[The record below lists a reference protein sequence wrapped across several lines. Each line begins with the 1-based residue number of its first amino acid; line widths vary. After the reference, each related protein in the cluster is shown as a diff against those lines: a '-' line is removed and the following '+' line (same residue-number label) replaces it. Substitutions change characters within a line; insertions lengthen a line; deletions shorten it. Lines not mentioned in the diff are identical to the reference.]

1 MGLTKATYFLIQG
14 STFNVQDYGAT
25 GDGTTDDTVAIQA
38 AAAAVQANG
47 GGTLYF
53 PAGTYSVF
61 GNTTGNLCAF
71 TGLDG
76 IACIGYGATIAVPAS
91 KVITASE
98 GIFFRFDSCTNIF
111 VDGFATDGPVLDVSS
126 STVKGYEFVRCV
138 NGCKNISMPH
148 NKVKNSLA
156 GFITSKNVGDP
167 NTMRSQNIWIGVLD
181 VENCWY
187 GINGQYSGDFMQ
199 VDLLRTNTIHRSFF
213 VYGASN
219 LKAKILSKDHKAV
232 DVPVTTL
239 SGLAVTGVDI
249 DYWSTEDSTAC
260 GSAPKVYIGFSN
272 ETASTMRDVRIRL
285 NVAYAVSG
293 NTGGAAL
300 FITKLNNSNNP
311 DPVDRGHIMDN
322 LVVTGTITGTASY
335 NSGGSIVTDTG
346 ATWGTGDFFR
356 NIAFENLRITGT
368 NSQSQINVTFGNV
381 QDNILFKNVYN
392 NYDILVKNSA
402 TDLRLPYV
410 ATTEFI
416 NVKCPNL
423 YELNG
428 SAQPL
433 LILRGTT
440 APENVQTGWNGKTIG
455 NLGIGGTAVWQ
466 LPAATPGLAY
476 RFVRNDS
483 TQTFDIDP
491 NGSEIIRGGT
501 AGQMLR
507 MNTNGN
513 QVVLACYIAGIWEV
527 ESSQGAYT
535 FV

>member
-1 MGLTKATYFLIQG
+1 MSLTKVTYSMIKG
-14 STFNVQDYGAT
+14 STFNVQDYGAA
-25 GDGTTDDTVAIQA
+25 GNGTTDDTVAIQA
-38 AAAAVQANG
+38 AAAAIQTAG

-61 GNTTGNLCAF
+61 GSTTGNLCSF
-71 TGLDG
+71 TGLNG
-76 IACIGYGATIAVPAS
+76 IACIGYGATIAVPAA
-91 KVITASE
+91 KTITTSE
-98 GIFFRFDSCTNIF
+98 GVFFKFDSCTNIL
-111 VDGFATDGPVLDVSS
+111 VDGFATNGPVLDVSNT
-126 STVKGYEFVRCV
+126 TVKGYEFVRCV

-156 GFITSKNVGDP
+156 GFITSKAVGDA

-232 DVPVTTL
+232 DVPVTSL
-239 SGLAVTGVDI
+239 SGLSVVGVDI
-249 DYWSTEDSTAC
+249 DYWSTEDSTSC
-260 GSAPKVYIGFSN
+260 GDTPKVEIGFSN
-272 ETASTMRDVRIRL
+272 ETASTLRDVRINL
-285 NVAYAVSG
+285 NVAYASSG

-300 FITKLNNSNNP
+300 FITKLNNSSNP
-311 DPVDRGHIMDN
+311 DPVDRGHILDN
-322 LVVTGTITGTASY
+322 LRVSGTITGTASY
-335 NSGGSIVTDTG
+335 NNGGSIVTDTG
-346 ATWGTGDFFR
+346 ATWGTGDFLR
-356 NIAFENLRITGT
+356 NIAFENLRITGANT
-368 NSQSQINVTFGNV
+368 QSQINATFGNV

-402 TDLRLPYV
+402 ADVRLPYV
-410 ATTEFI
+410 ATTELL
-416 NVKCPNL
+416 NVKCANL
-423 YELNG
+423 TALNG

-433 LILRGTT
+433 TILRGVSSPDT
-440 APENVQTGWNGKTIG
+440 VQTGWTGKTIG
-455 NLGIGGTAVWQ
+455 NLGVGGAALWN
-466 LPAATPGLAY
+466 LPAAVPGLTY
-476 RFVRNDS
+476 HFVRNDS
-483 TQTFDIDP
+483 QVFDIDP
-491 NGSEIIRGGT
+491 NGTELIRGGT
-501 AGQMLR
+501 AGQLLR
-507 MNTNGN
+507 MNTAGN

>member
-1 MGLTKATYFLIQG
+1 MALTKVTYSMIEG
-14 STFNVQDYGAT
+14 STFNVQDYGAV
-25 GDGTTDDTVAIQA
+25 GNGVTDDTAAIQA
-38 AAAAVQANG
+38 AAAAIQAAG

-61 GNTTGNLCAF
+61 GSTTGNLCSF
-71 TGLDG
+71 TGLNG
-76 IACIGYGATIAVPAS
+76 IACIGYGATIAVPAA
-91 KVITASE
+91 KTITASE
-98 GIFFRFDSCTNIF
+98 GIFFRFDSCTNIL
-111 VDGFATDGPVLDVSS
+111 VDGFATNGPVLEVSS

-156 GFITSKNVGDP
+156 GFITSKDVGDA

-213 VYGASN
+213 VFGASN
-219 LKAKILSKDHKAV
+219 LKAKILSKDHKAI

-239 SGLAVTGVDI
+239 SGLAVVGVDI
-249 DYWSTEDSTAC
+249 DYWSTEDSTLC
-260 GSAPKVYIGFSN
+260 GDAPKVAIGFSN
-272 ETASTMRDVRIRL
+272 ETASTMRDIRIKL
-285 NVAYAVSG
+285 NVAYAGSG
-293 NTGGAAL
+293 NTRGAAL

-311 DPVDRGHIMDN
+311 DPVDRSHIMDN

-335 NSGGSIVTDTG
+335 NNGGAIVTDTG

-356 NIAFENLRITGT
+356 NIAFENLRITGA

-392 NYDILVKNSA
+392 NYDIVVRNSA
-402 TDLRLPYV
+402 ADARLPYV
-410 ATTEFI
+410 ATTELI
-416 NVKCPNL
+416 NVKCANL
-423 YELNG
+423 TALNG

-433 LILRGTT
+433 TILRGVS
-440 APENVQTGWNGKTIG
+440 APDTVQTGWTGKTIG
-455 NLGIGGTAVWQ
+455 NLGIGGSAVWN
-466 LPAATPGLAY
+466 LPAAVPGLSY
-476 RFVRNDS
+476 RFVRNDA
-483 TQTFDIDP
+483 QVFDIDP
-491 NGSEIIRGGT
+491 NGTELIRGGT
-501 AGQMLR
+501 AGQLLR
-507 MNTNGN
+507 MNTAGN

-527 ESSQGAYT
+527 ESSQGSYT